1 MLNKGELSI
10 SIDITALGL
19 LLCWTPLIAQ
29 EPLPATDVYAG
40 TIQTTVEEARS
51 ESRTDTPIRTV
62 DAGGHNVGIGVVQRA
77 AGNTLGGALHN
88 HVTEVYY
95 VLEGIGTLV
104 TGGSL
109 IDPVI
114 RGDGASQVT
123 QINGPGVSG
132 RGISGGVIRELKE
145 GDMVIVPAGTPH
157 WWSSVQES
165 VVYTVVRIDPGQ
177 FVTLR

>member
-1 MLNKGELSI
+1 MNKKRLCI
-10 SIDITALGL
+10 SIHLMLLGLFLSHVPITA
-19 LLCWTPLIAQ
+19 Q
-29 EPLPATDVYAG
+29 NPLPATDVYAA
-40 TIQTTVEEARS
+40 TIQNTVEEARLQ
-51 ESRTDTPIRTV
+51 SRTDTPIRTV

-88 HVTEVYY
+88 YVTEVYY
-95 VLEGIGTLV
+95 VLEGVGTLV

-114 RGDGASQVT
+114 RGDDASQVT

-132 RGISGGVIRELKE
+132 RGISGGVSRVLRK

-157 WWSSVQES
+157 WWSSVEES
-165 VVYTVVRIDPGQ
+165 VVYTVVRVDPGQ